1 MNPWD
6 YVLPILGWIVL
17 ILLMFIFIYFVFAVL
32 AHIAGVSRNRKLRT
46 GLHKT
51 SKHLTMDPE
60 RLLDEVK
67 NQAMDKY
74 KDEIIERHEKM
85 IAFVAGAE
93 FVMKQIYSEEQ
104 VNVSR

>member
-6 YVLPILGWIVL
+6 YVLPLLGWVVLAFIVL
-17 ILLMFIFIYFVFAVL
+17 IVISVIVALISNIITNTKRR
-32 AHIAGVSRNRKLRT
+32 HLRT
-46 GLHKT
+46 GLYKT

-60 RLLDEVK
+60 GLLDEVK
-67 NQAMDKY
+67 NQAMDRY

>member
-6 YVLPILGWIVL
+6 YILHLFGWI
-17 ILLMFIFIYFVFAVL
+17 LLIFIVFIITMV
-32 AHIAGVSRNRKLRT
+32 IT
-46 GLHKT
+46 GIIQAITRSLKKK
-51 SKHLTMDPE
+51 SGKHLTMDPE
-60 RLLDEVK
+60 RRLLDEVK
-67 NQAMDKY
+67 SQAMDKY

>member
-6 YVLPILGWIVL
+6 YILPLLGW
-17 ILLMFIFIYFVFAVL
+17 ILLMFIVFIITLVITGIIQAITRSL
-32 AHIAGVSRNRKLRT
+32 KKKSGKL
-46 GLHKT
+46 
-51 SKHLTMDPE
+51 LTMDPE

-67 NQAMDKY
+67 SQAMDKY

>member
-6 YVLPILGWIVL
+6 YILPILGWIVL
-17 ILLMFIFIYFVFAVL
+17 ILLVFIFISFVFAIL

-67 NQAMDKY
+67 NQEIKVEALKRY
-74 KDEIIERHEKM
+74 KHSEEHIV
-85 IAFVAGAE
+85 AFVSGAE
-93 FVMKQIYSEEQ
+93 FMVELLCGKGSHEGQ
-104 VNVSR
+104 

>member
-17 ILLMFIFIYFVFAVL
+17 ILLMFIFISFVFAVL

-74 KDEIIERHEKM
+74 EDEIIERHEM

>member
-17 ILLMFIFIYFVFAVL
+17 ILLMFIFISFVFAVL

-74 KDEIIERHEKM
+74 EDEIIERNEM